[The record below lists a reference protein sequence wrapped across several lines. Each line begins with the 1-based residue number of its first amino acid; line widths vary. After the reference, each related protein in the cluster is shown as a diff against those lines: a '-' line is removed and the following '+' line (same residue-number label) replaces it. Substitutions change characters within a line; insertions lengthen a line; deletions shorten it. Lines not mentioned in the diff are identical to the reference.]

1 MFKIAATPT
10 YTAEVKV
17 DVPTD
22 NGKTVQRV
30 FQAKFKR
37 PTQSELDNIYK
48 RINDKELTDHA
59 LIDEVMVGWD
69 GVADEEGNAL
79 EFSPENLVALLE
91 IHPTRPTIVQ
101 RFFDTVHGSQRK
113 N

>member
-1 MFKIAATPT
+1 MFKIAVNPT

-30 FQAKFKR
+30 FEAKFKR
-37 PTQSELDNIYK
+37 PTQTELDSIYK
-48 RINDKELTDHA
+48 RIKDSELSDA
-59 LIDEVMVGWD
+59 GLIDEVMVGWSA
-69 GVADEEGNAL
+69 VADEEGTAL
-79 EFSPENLVALLE
+79 EFNPANLAALLE

-101 RFFDTVHGSQRK
+101 TFFSTVHGAKRK